1 MTLIR
6 HFLVGGTKNTSLQY
20 LKYDE
25 RIEMETAST
34 DNSFREFGSKGK
46 DKGQQLGEKVL
57 VSTLLKTLE

>member
-1 MTLIR
+1 M
-6 HFLVGGTKNTSLQY
+6 QY

-34 DNSFREFGSKGK
+34 DNPFREFGSKGR